1 MQSSFVLCLGN
12 SVFMIVD
19 LTFDGQWHVFPV
31 RRQLPC
37 SGKFACLGNH
47 PILANRTNK
56 PVEVAKA
63 RCQNCSSMLCL
74 SFGPFETRSV
84 QQMRLCKNYMFGT
97 ASFQLLSAKTARK

>member
-37 SGKFACLGNH
+37 SGKFACPGSH
-47 PILANRTNK
+47 PGFVIRKGST
-56 PVEVAKA
+56 VEVAKG
-63 RCQNCSSMLCL
+63 RCQNCSSKLWL
-74 SFGPFETRSV
+74 SFGPFDSRSV

-97 ASFQLLSAKTARK
+97 ASFQLLSAKTAPK